1 MINSGHPIL
10 EEELDEIMEEYDI
23 EREGIISFE
32 EFSEMMID
40 NVDVEKLNLL
50 NYSYFRIRRKEFAV
64 IWKINEF

>member
-40 NVDVEKLNLL
+40 NVDVEKLNKE
-50 NYSYFRIRRKEFAV
+50 NYSPERRRPM
-64 IWKINEF
+64 NNS